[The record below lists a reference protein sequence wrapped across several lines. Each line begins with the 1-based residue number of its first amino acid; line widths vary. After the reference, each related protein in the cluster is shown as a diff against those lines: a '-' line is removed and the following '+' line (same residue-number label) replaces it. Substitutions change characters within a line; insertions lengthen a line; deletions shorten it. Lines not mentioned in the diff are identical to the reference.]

1 MTADDPRG
9 QGPVHAM
16 RRRSFALDLTRPLGT
31 ARGAIR
37 RREGFLIAVERGSD
51 GDGAG
56 SDGDGAGSDG
66 DGAGSDEDGAVG
78 LGEATPL
85 PGWTESREAC
95 AAALDELDG
104 RAILGSMPDAASTP
118 AARHGVSLALA
129 DAAARDAEARLADR
143 LADEAGVTA
152 TPADAV
158 PVNATVGDG
167 SPGETAA
174 EAKRAVDEGFDCLK
188 LKVGARD
195 VDADVERVRAVREA
209 VGDAVALRADANGA
223 WDRETARRAL
233 DALADFDLAYVEQP
247 LPADD
252 LDGLAAL
259 REGDRPGRPSDGV
272 PIAADESVAG
282 RGIDAVLD
290 AGAADAVVLKPMA
303 LGGPDR
309 ALAVALRARSAGVD
323 PVVTTTIDAVVAR
336 TAAVHVA
343 AAIPDVSPCGLATG
357 SLLDEDLAP
366 DPCPVVD
373 GQIAVPTGPG
383 LAGGAFEDLR
393 RW

>member
-1 MTADDPRG
+1 VSDGDPRG
-9 QGPVHAM
+9 EGPVCAV
-16 RRRSFALDLTRPLGT
+16 RTRPFALDLTRPLGT
-31 ARGAIR
+31 ARGEIR
-37 RREGFLIAVERGSD
+37 RREGFVVTVERGGD
-51 GDGAG
+51 GDRGG
-56 SDGDGAGSDG
+56 
-66 DGAGSDEDGAVG
+66 GAVG

-95 AAALDELDG
+95 AAALDGIDG
-104 RAILGSMPDAASTP
+104 RGIPESVPDGASTP

-129 DAAARDAEARLADR
+129 DAAARGAGVRLAEQ
-143 LADEAGVTA
+143 LADEAGVDA
-152 TPADAV
+152 TPADGV

-167 SPGETAA
+167 TPAETAA
-174 EAKRAVDEGFDCLK
+174 DAKRAVEEGFDCLK
-188 LKVGARD
+188 LKVGARE
-195 VDADVERVRAVREA
+195 VAADVERVRAVRGA

-223 WDRETARRAL
+223 WDRETAARAL
-233 DALADFDLAYVEQP
+233 EALAPYDLAYVEQP

-259 REGDRPGRPSDGV
+259 RGDDRTDDTAGTV
-272 PIAADESVAG
+272 PIAADESVATCG
-282 RGIDAVLD
+282 VDAVLD

-309 ALAVALRARSAGVD
+309 ALAAALRAREFGVD

-343 AAIPDVSPCGLATG
+343 AALPDASPCGLATG

-366 DPCPVVD
+366 DPCGIAD
-373 GQIAVPTGPG
+373 GRIAVPTGPG
-383 LAGGAFEDLR
+383 LAGGAFDGLR
-393 RW
+393 GE

>member
-1 MTADDPRG
+1 
-9 QGPVHAM
+9 M
-16 RRRSFALDLTRPLGT
+16 RHRSFALDLIRPLGT

-51 GDGAG
+51 GDSAG
-56 SDGDGAGSDG
+56 GDRG
-66 DGAGSDEDGAVG
+66 GAVG

-95 AAALDELDG
+95 AAALDG
-104 RAILGSMPDAASTP
+104 VGGQGGSESPLEVLDAASTP
-118 AARHGVSLALA
+118 AARHGISLALA
-129 DAAARDAEARLADR
+129 DAAARDAGARLADR
-143 LADEAGVTA
+143 LADAAGVTA

-167 SPGETAA
+167 SPDETAA
-174 EAKRAVDEGFDCLK
+174 EARRAVDSGFDCLK

-195 VDADVERVRAVREA
+195 VDADIERVRAVREA
-209 VGDAVALRADANGA
+209 IGDAVSLRADANGA

-233 DALADFDLAYVEQP
+233 DALAAFDLAYVEQP

-259 REGDRPGRPSDGV
+259 RERGPTDGAGGAV
-272 PIAADESVAG
+272 RIAVDESVAA
-282 RGIDAVLD
+282 RGVDAVLD
-290 AGAADAVVLKPMA
+290 ADAADAVVLKPMA

-309 ALAVALRARSAGVD
+309 ALAAALRAQRAGVD

-343 AAIPDVSPCGLATG
+343 AATPDVPPCGLATG
-357 SLLDEDLAP
+357 SLLDEDLAS
-366 DPCPVVD
+366 DPCPIAD

>member
-1 MTADDPRG
+1 VTDDDPRG
-9 QGPVHAM
+9 EASVTVVRHRP
-16 RRRSFALDLTRPLGT
+16 FALDLTRPLGT
-31 ARGAIR
+31 ARGEIR
-37 RREGFLIAVERGSD
+37 RREGFVITARRG
-51 GDGAG
+51 GDE
-56 SDGDGAGSDG
+56 S
-66 DGAGSDEDGAVG
+66 GAVG

-85 PGWTESREAC
+85 PGWTESRDAC
-95 AAALDELDG
+95 AAALGDLEAG
-104 RAILGSMPDAASTP
+104 NMSEPVPGVPDAESTP

-129 DAAARDAEARLADR
+129 DAAARDAGRPLAEQ
-143 LADEAGVTA
+143 LAVEAGVTA

-167 SPGETAA
+167 GPAETAA
-174 EAKRAVDEGFDCLK
+174 EATRAVEEGFDCLK

-209 VGDAVALRADANGA
+209 VGDAVSLRADANGA

-233 DALADFDLAYVEQP
+233 DALTDFDLAYVEQP

-252 LDGLAAL
+252 LNGLAAL
-259 REGDRPGRPSDGV
+259 HAGDRPGRPDGGV
-272 PIAADESVAG
+272 PIAADESVAACG
-282 RGIDAVLD
+282 VDAVLD

-309 ALAVALRARSAGVD
+309 ALAAALRARSAGVD

-343 AAIPDVSPCGLATG
+343 AAIPEVSPCGLATG
-357 SLLDEDLAP
+357 SLLDEDLAS
-366 DPCPVVD
+366 DPCPIAD
-373 GQIAVPTGPG
+373 GRIAVPTGPG